1 MTYVSLEQF
10 VKCMKIGNVHIASE
24 YHELWDRGIVP
35 TKLMPRDPGSHKS
48 PYQSKAGRNRRLGT
62 WKNGVFTK
70 FTVEE
75 QAKIRK
81 DRMVVYGKE
90 YYDKNKKKIL
100 TRIKKFNK
108 SNPDRKH
115 LAWRKYHALHRD
127 EINAKA
133 KAKRLKA

>member
-10 VKCMKIGNVHIASE
+10 VKCMKIGNVHTASE
-24 YHELWDRGIVP
+24 YHELWDRGMVP
-35 TKLMPRDPGSHKS
+35 TKIMPRDPGSHKS

-81 DRMVVYGKE
+81 DRMTVYGKE
-90 YYDKNKKKIL
+90 SYDKKQKKIL

-108 SNPDRKH
+108 TMQEKPSLWSCRVSQKV
-115 LAWRKYHALHRD
+115 R
-127 EINAKA
+127 
-133 KAKRLKA
+133 